1 MNAIFRIIESIW
13 SHVDAMYGPHILAQ
27 FYTILKM
34 NCVHLS
40 QTGILLTK
48 PNLFTFFFFCI
59 FSDLLLITEL
69 ETSQVASSVISK
81 I

>member
-1 MNAIFRIIESIW
+1 MAL
-13 SHVDAMYGPHILAQ
+13 YGPHILAY
-27 FYTILKM
+27 FYMILKM
-34 NCVHLS
+34 NYVHLS

-48 PNLFTFFFFCI
+48 PNFFFSAF